1 MRLSAV
7 IDVEVLQSIDR
18 KPELKLCVSV
28 ALVKGNKDPLVLL
41 AAQQVVG
48 VQWLRA
54 AVRQQVIWK
63 RAGRR

>member
-7 IDVEVLQSIDR
+7 IDVQALQSIDR
-18 KPELKLCVSV
+18 EPELKLGVTV

-41 AAQQVVG
+41 AAQQVG

>member
-18 KPELKLCVSV
+18 EPELKLGVSV

-41 AAQQVVG
+41 AAQQVG